1 MSWLVFVMC
10 LVISIIINLKIFK
23 DFMYPG
29 VLFCLPW
36 LVFSLILPISKLNF
50 NASSNCYLYLAFGVI
65 VFEIGC
71 FFIQKKIMLYERL
84 QENKYKFK
92 VNYSILKLLMCI
104 EIIFLIFVLYRYYT
118 LIHHNYT
125 INVLQTYSLNKKELG
140 NEGLI
145 FYGRN
150 VFLALGIS
158 IIIGY
163 SRIENEEKDTYRKYM
178 IFQTIIMIIM
188 AITRMSR
195 NGMLFSMLPILISYI
210 IVTRQ
215 QNKKVIKKIL
225 LFFILFLILF
235 LGFSVLKFF
244 YEYTDKSSYINNF
257 KKQFLI
263 YGCGGIIAIQQMFD
277 TGNIVQYNGLNTFR
291 FFIAIYDKIFCSNYA
306 KPLVQDFI
314 SIGNGVTTNVYTF
327 YQYYINDFGYIYA
340 ILMQFLTGIFHGI
353 SYKKMSQMKNYWIY
367 IFSFSIYP
375 LVMQF
380 FQDQYISLISTWI
393 QILILG
399 FIFLKTNL
407 IFCSY
412 AIQERQI
419 NGEKNE

>member
-1 MSWLVFVMC
+1 
-10 LVISIIINLKIFK
+10 
-23 DFMYPG
+23 
-29 VLFCLPW
+29 
-36 LVFSLILPISKLNF
+36 
-50 NASSNCYLYLAFGVI
+50 
-65 VFEIGC
+65 
-71 FFIQKKIMLYERL
+71 
-84 QENKYKFK
+84 
-92 VNYSILKLLMCI
+92 
-104 EIIFLIFVLYRYYT
+104 
-118 LIHHNYT
+118 
-125 INVLQTYSLNKKELG
+125 
-140 NEGLI
+140 
-145 FYGRN
+145 
-150 VFLALGIS
+150 
-158 IIIGY
+158 
-163 SRIENEEKDTYRKYM
+163 
-178 IFQTIIMIIM
+178 
-188 AITRMSR
+188 
-195 NGMLFSMLPILISYI
+195 
-210 IVTRQ
+210 
-215 QNKKVIKKIL
+215 
-225 LFFILFLILF
+225 
-235 LGFSVLKFF
+235 
-244 YEYTDKSSYINNF
+244 
-257 KKQFLI
+257 
-263 YGCGGIIAIQQMFD
+263 MFD

-327 YQYYINDFGYIYA
+327 YINDFGYIYA